1 MIYDLQKADT
11 WKRIS
16 ATIFDI
22 IIMFILFVGIS
33 FGLSAALNYDEPFD
47 RLNAAYE
54 EYSKDTGLSVEVL
67 MLGDDSELTDAQK
80 VLLDETI
87 QRIEKDVEIG
97 NSLYVM
103 VNLTLIIVSV
113 GFLLTFI
120 ILEFLV
126 PVILGNGQT
135 MGKKIFGIGV
145 MRYDGVKV
153 SNLLLFVRAI
163 LGKCTVVWL
172 VPAFSLILTLFGG
185 AGIFGL
191 ILILVIYG
199 TQLGLFLFS
208 RDRTTIHDLIA
219 QTVTVDLASQMIFET
234 PEALLEY
241 KQKMQAE
248 KASKANY

>member
-1 MIYDLQKADT
+1 
-11 WKRIS
+11 
-16 ATIFDI
+16 
-22 IIMFILFVGIS
+22 
-33 FGLSAALNYDEPFD
+33 
-47 RLNAAYE
+47 
-54 EYSKDTGLSVEVL
+54 
-67 MLGDDSELTDAQK
+67 MLGDDSELTDEQK

-87 QRIEKDVEIG
+87 QRIERDVEIG

-103 VNLTLIIVSV
+103 VNLTLVIVSV

-126 PVILGNGQT
+126 PIILGNGQT

-153 SNLLLFVRAI
+153 SHLLLFVRGI

-199 TQLGLFLFS
+199 TQLGLFIFS
-208 RDRTTIHDLIA
+208 KDRTTIHDLIA
-219 QTVTVDLASQMIFET
+219 QTVTVDLASQMIFDS

-241 KQKMQAE
+241 KKKIQEE
-248 KASKANY
+248 KASRANY